1 MLLAAVACCRLLV
14 GPHCCLQQSALC
26 SPPCMPWL
34 SSRHSPNRTGE
45 LSGAVVV
52 RTPDDALK
60 DTNVRV
66 GFEPQPTDDVQP
78 HKPRRPAPSPVPSSA
93 PSSCTPSTP
102 AEHPTIP
109 PDPSLIPLPVPVPF
123 FSPILVSPP
132 PAPVPDLA
140 STIVTI
146 ETCTTT
152 YKSTLATLCS
162 RPSVLADY
170 LISLARPRTSTGSSI
185 YSSESTDLEAY
196 RNRLVAQGL
205 LSPTSCSA
213 SFHIFLDRPSPP

>member
-1 MLLAAVACCRLLV
+1 
-14 GPHCCLQQSALC
+14 
-26 SPPCMPWL
+26 MPWL

-78 HKPRRPAPSPVPSSA
+78 HKPRRPAPSPVPSSD

-196 RNRLVAQGL
+196 RSRLVAQGL
-205 LSPTSCSA
+205 LSSTSCSV